1 MRTAILASG
10 ISLGLLSLASAMP
23 AAFPPPPPPR
33 TVQIHGCHSY
43 YAHDL
48 SGWHRH
54 EKGCA
59 LPSFTGGKNR
69 SAVRD

>member
-33 TVQIHGCHSY
+33 TVQIHGCHPY

-59 LPSFTGGKNR
+59 LPGFTGGKNR

>member
-10 ISLGLLSLASAMP
+10 ISLGLLSIASAMP
-23 AAFPPPPPPR
+23 MAFPPTPSR
-33 TVQIHGCHSY
+33 AVQIHGCHQY

-54 EKGCA
+54 EKDCGPA
-59 LPSFTGGKNR
+59 GLTGGKNR
-69 SAVRD
+69 NPARD